1 MSVKVTLPDGSVKE
15 YPDGTNA
22 LQVAESISKGLAKV
36 VVAAKVNGEIMD
48 FHRALP
54 AECSVLLIKEDSA
67 EGLDVIRHSAAHIM
81 AGAVK
86 RLYGDTVKF
95 GYGPPVEDGFY
106 YDMEFPAGTKISE
119 DDLSKIEAECRKII
133 EANYPF
139 DRKDLPKEQILAL
152 MQKA

>member
-1 MSVKVTLPDGSVKE
+1 MAVKVTLPDGSVKE

-48 FHRALP
+48 FHRPLP
-54 AECSVLLIKEDSA
+54 AEGTVNLINVDSP

-86 RLYGDTVKF
+86 RIYGDQVKF
-95 GYGPPVEDGFY
+95 GYGPSVEDGFY
-106 YDMEFPAGTKISE
+106 YDMEFPAGMKISE
-119 DDLSKIEAECRKII
+119 DDLAKIEAECKKII

-139 DRKDLPKEQILAL
+139 ERKDLPKDERPE
-152 MQKA
+152 KGS